1 MNKYYIM
8 RDKSFN
14 KLVQLFENMNP
25 AMGEAPART
34 AVPAPGGDRAAAAQQ
49 YRASVQ
55 AYAYKINDIFKAINA
70 LSKDPNFENLYRQV
84 RNKNQLNTT
93 KYERYIGDFYGNLA
107 EYSDPGRE

>member
-1 MNKYYIM
+1 M

-14 KLVQLFENMNP
+14 KLVELFETMNP

-34 AVPAPGGDRAAAAQQ
+34 AVPASGGAAPGGDRAAAAQQ

-55 AYAYKINDIFKAINA
+55 AYASKINDIFKAIKA
-70 LSKDPNFENLYRQV
+70 LSNDPNFEKLYRQV

-93 KYERYIGDFYGNLA
+93 NYERYIGDFYGNLA
-107 EYSDPGRE
+107 EYSYHGRE

>member
-1 MNKYYIM
+1 M
-8 RDKSFN
+8 RDKGFN
-14 KLVQLFENMNP
+14 KLVQLLETINP

-55 AYAYKINDIFKAINA
+55 AYASKINDIFKAIDA
-70 LSKDPNFENLYRQV
+70 LSKDPNFEKLYRQV

-93 KYERYIGDFYGNLA
+93 NYERYIGDFYGNLA
-107 EYSDPGRE
+107 EYSYHDREV